1 MIILRERDTW
11 PVVKNGSQNRT
22 ANNEEG
28 RDLLRSSVVVVV
40 VIDTVGP
47 VITIVITPKNKL
59 AAVKT
64 ITKKKIF
71 CVVAVRA

>member
-1 MIILRERDTW
+1 MNGGKE
-11 PVVKNGSQNRT
+11 VKQFCIYSSDS
-22 ANNEEG
+22 NN
-28 RDLLRSSVVVVV
+28 SVVVVV